1 MKRISTACTLAICLL
16 LTTGLMAQEAQKK
29 MHIKIEK
36 EVNGQKTLID
46 TVLTVNDEADAQV
59 ILKNMGIDME
69 GDNEDIQSINVF
81 KLKEGDLSGIEDE
94 ATRAKVQQ
102 ALEEAGIDP
111 ASLDHKE
118 GNDHNMIIIKHTEE
132 HADGEK
138 GEHVWVN
145 VDATEHNLD
154 GKEVK
159 IMIKHGEGE
168 GVEENVWI
176 NQDGDVHHIEGE
188 DGKHMMIIKSDGEDL
203 TEAQKAMMKEAM
215 EKGEGVMKEVT
226 VDLMLDE
233 NGDKKVVKS
242 IRIIKLQAEIKDL
255 DDADLQ
261 TLHKAGADASNLR
274 TLAVEDLSFFPNP
287 NDGRFTL
294 RFTALEDGPA
304 AVRIFDATGRTV
316 YEEKPG
322 TFAGTYENQIDIS
335 AESKGVYF
343 LTITQNDKTLNK
355 KIVLE

>member
-59 ILKNMGIDME
+59 ILQNMGIDME

-81 KLKEGDLSGIEDE
+81 KLKDGDLSGIEDE
-94 ATRAKVQQ
+94 ATRAKVQK

-111 ASLDHKE
+111 ASLNHKE
-118 GNDHNMIIIKHTEE
+118 GSDQNMIIIKHQEE
-132 HADGEK
+132 HGDGETEK
-138 GEHVWVN
+138 HVWVD
-145 VDATEHNLD
+145 VDATEHAMD

-168 GVEENVWI
+168 KGENVWI
-176 NQDGDVHHIEGE
+176 NKDGDVHHIEGE
-188 DGKHMMIIKSDGEDL
+188 DGKHMMIIKSDGENL
-203 TEAQKAMMKEAM
+203 TEEQKEMMKEAM
-215 EKGEGVMKEVT
+215 ENGGGVMKEVT
-226 VDLMLDE
+226 VDVMLDE
-233 NGDKKVVKS
+233 NGDKKIVKS

-261 TLHKAGADASNLR
+261 TLHEAGADASNLR

-294 RFTALEDGPA
+294 RFTALEEGPA
-304 AVRIFDATGRTV
+304 AVRIFDATGRSV
-316 YEEKPG
+316 YEEKLG

-343 LTITQNDKTLNK
+343 LTITQNDKALNK